1 MLEKHSRQTKIQHL
15 YGAAAEKKITVNE
28 AANQSDMIVSDL
40 SGIMSDW
47 LFSLKPYLLVSMDQS
62 AEEFSQKYPMASAG
76 VVVDGRQEKDFA
88 PAISALLKT
97 DTQDAYEARK
107 SMREYYLAGASN
119 NDRAAL
125 FNTVVRRLIAGS
137 R

>member
-1 MLEKHSRQTKIQHL
+1 MLEQNSKQTKTQHL
-15 YGAAAEKKITVNE
+15 YGAAAEKKISVNE
-28 AANQSDMIVSDL
+28 AANQSDMIISDL

-62 AEEFSQKYPMASAG
+62 AEEFSKRYPMARAG

-88 PAISALLKT
+88 LAISSLLKT

-125 FNTVVRRLIAGS
+125 FTTVVRRLIAGS